1 MSRYTRKRAGI
12 TFPDLDSLIPVRR
25 LIDEAKLGVQNKKRT
40 IEDSPFRVTLNKV
53 AEENDSSDTVD
64 IEDVTG
70 SGAGGLFP
78 GLLITAPVAAAAMA
92 GMSLLKRRQAKKLET
107 EKKELYDQAMDTM
120 MEVKRADDEETRNPD
135 MNVRH
140 ALYLEALLETLRQV
154 TTCLEMDLEV
164 FEKRREF

>member
-1 MSRYTRKRAGI
+1 M
-12 TFPDLDSLIPVRR
+12 
-25 LIDEAKLGVQNKKRT
+25 
-40 IEDSPFRVTLNKV
+40 
-53 AEENDSSDTVD
+53 
-64 IEDVTG
+64 
-70 SGAGGLFP
+70 
-78 GLLITAPVAAAAMA
+78 
-92 GMSLLKRRQAKKLET
+92 LLKRRQAKKLET

-164 FEKRREF
+164 VEKRREF